1 MLYFRKVCAV
11 CGNLQLAWATFVCP
25 NGTLVPNPEQE
36 KDVSVFLIL
45 VFSKATQSR
54 KAPPAI
60 SLRLFQRD
68 HFVETAPQ
76 VLVSRTAYSARA
88 SVARFLFITHF
99 ISSLLL
105 YFCQFDFIY
114 SFKNKVLRSV
124 RISNQ
129 PAGHYQISNSL

>member
-1 MLYFRKVCAV
+1 MRCLRKLAVGLGDFRS
-11 CGNLQLAWATFVCP
+11 CP
-25 NGTLVPNPEQE
+25 NGTLVPNPRQE
-36 KDVSVFLIL
+36 KKTSPSFDSCFLESYAI
-45 VFSKATQSR
+45 R

-68 HFVETAPQ
+68 HFGRLPAGC
-76 VLVSRTAYSARA
+76 LSAGLPTGKSKRGTL
-88 SVARFLFITHF
+88 SFITHF

-129 PAGHYQISNSL
+129 IAGALSDKQ

>member
-1 MLYFRKVCAV
+1 MRCLRKLAVGLGDFRFAQM
-11 CGNLQLAWATFVCP
+11 GLSSQ
-25 NGTLVPNPEQE
+25 TLG
-36 KDVSVFLIL
+36 KKKRRLRLLIL
-45 VFSKATQSR
+45 VFSKATQFE
-54 KAPPAI
+54 KLPPAI

-76 VLVSRTAYSARA
+76 GACQQDCLLGKSKRGTLS
-88 SVARFLFITHF
+88 FITHF

-129 PAGHYQISNSL
+129 QRGHYQISNSL